1 MFVYKFLLVDCLT
14 DWLTDSLVY
23 VSGPRIPFEVHL
35 SQGPRIVFVESIH
48 ATVNLTAS
56 LSEGLCKFFREYV
69 VESTFSV
76 TYVSPIKNLSR

>member
-14 DWLTDSLVY
+14 DSLVY
-23 VSGPRIPFEVHL
+23 FLFCPRIPFEVHL
-35 SQGPRIVFVESIH
+35 SLGPRIVFVESIH
-48 ATVNLTAS
+48 ATINLTAS